1 MGDESARRTWG
12 WGVGVGGR
20 VRRVAYAGFD
30 YPVFLDLGGVKVLV
44 VGGGPVG
51 LRKAQGLVAAG
62 ALVTVIAPTTVS
74 GIADVAVHTEQRV
87 YRTDDVTGFQLVI
100 TATSDPS
107 VNAQVAAD
115 ARAAGI
121 FVNSADDPENCTFIL
136 PAITRR
142 GPIIVAV
149 STGGSS
155 PALAGRLRDQIAAHE
170 LTVEMETAAVELGR
184 QRSEIHATGAS
195 TEDIDWAPR
204 IDAALGDRP
213 DSPR

>member
-1 MGDESARRTWG
+1 M
-12 WGVGVGGR
+12 
-20 VRRVAYAGFD
+20 AYGGFD
-30 YPVFLDLGGVKVLV
+30 YPVFLDLGGVRVLV

-51 LRKAQGLVAAG
+51 LRKAQGLAAAR
-62 ALVTVIAPTTVS
+62 ALVTVIAPTTVD
-74 GIADVAVHTEQRV
+74 GITDVAIRTKHRP
-87 YRTDDVTGFQLVI
+87 YRSDDVMGFQLVI

-115 ARAAGI
+115 AQAAGI

-155 PALAGRLRDQIAAHE
+155 PALAGRLRDQIAANE
-170 LTVEMETAAVELGR
+170 LTVEMEAAAVELGR

-195 TEDIDWAPR
+195 TEDIDWTPR
-204 IDAALGDRP
+204 IDAALGDPP
-213 DSPR
+213 DSAR

>member
-1 MGDESARRTWG
+1 
-12 WGVGVGGR
+12 
-20 VRRVAYAGFD
+20 VAYAGFD

-74 GIADVAVHTEQRV
+74 GITDVAVHTEQRV

-170 LTVEMETAAVELGR
+170 LTVAMETAAVELGR